1 MEKNI
6 FERKHTQDNFATE
19 KIDIV
24 KNKLLGNYDE
34 NGNYSI
40 APQIVNELL
49 ELKKTRKSSY
59 ENSMFCVGN
68 LLGYGEIDFEVS
80 FDKNVDQNQQATV
93 FLYVLEDVDK
103 INGYLQ
109 NTIKTLIAQFSS
121 NVDNFI
127 EESYKK
133 FKITTEQD
141 DNDEEGKEYKDLN
154 DLNVDDS
161 YILAKKAYMLLLD
174 KLEDEKMLDAYG
186 KLFTEKLSTL
196 TKLDSEFAKALLEKF
211 NSQYELIENIFL
223 KDKNYKALNELF
235 DACFEQVSGTNIE
248 FETGEKEFT
257 DLISPAVETFTAEID
272 ELSHQAE
279 TQALDMLETQDR
291 NKLEEMNETT
301 HSREDLADIDND
313 TADDGA
319 VEIEPELQ
327 SFDDQFE
334 GEVHSDI
341 LDNPI
346 LYDDYEKSDETGEQ
360 SESSEEEKSESG
372 DITEQDQLSESA
384 ENLETSIEPQ
394 QDEAINANDE
404 LIPNIDQLYQSEMTV
419 TEEQIQKEVD
429 DIADIINSKQETTE
443 TVADTVESENIAT
456 NSVSKDEITAEETI
470 DLETPKTT
478 EKQEEKIEIQESNTA
493 QQQEQLQQKEEIK
506 NIDTLETKSNNEPAE
521 KTRNMSYLEHIQ
533 QLRKQSEELKEQVHN
548 SFGKKVSQ
556 VTQVQPTIADPISE
570 TLNQTFDDLL
580 NKVRGD
586 AERNNSFELNNKY
599 ETLDTSDLNSSSYD
613 SRDIENDVLNEY
625 VSKPLS
631 EVVNE
636 NKEKEKEY
644 QSLNDDGLT
653 SESIGDNNPT
663 DSVTPEEIGSQ
674 VQNQNVLQVRLD
686 LQEGKGL

>member
-6 FERKHTQDNFATE
+6 FERKHTQDNFVTE

-80 FDKNVDQNQQATV
+80 FDKNVDQNQQAKV
-93 FLYVLEDVDK
+93 FLYVLEGVDK

-133 FKITTEQD
+133 FKITTDQD

-154 DLNVDDS
+154 ELNVDDS
-161 YILAKKAYMLLLD
+161 YILAKKAYMLLLE

-211 NSQYELIENIFL
+211 NSQYELIEDIFL

-235 DACFEQVSGTNIE
+235 DACFEQVSGTNIQ
-248 FETGEKEFT
+248 FEAGEKEFT
-257 DLISPAVETFTAEID
+257 DLVSPAVETFTTEID

-279 TQALDMLETQDR
+279 TQALDMLETLDR
-291 NKLEEMNETT
+291 NKLEEMNESV

-313 TADDGA
+313 STDDGA
-319 VEIEPELQ
+319 VEIEPELK
-327 SFDDQFE
+327 SFDEQFE
-334 GEVHSDI
+334 GDVHSDI

-346 LYDDYEKSDETGEQ
+346 LYEDYDKTEEQ

-372 DITEQDQLSESA
+372 DITEQNQSSESA

-404 LIPNIDQLYQSEMTV
+404 LIPNIDQLYQSETTV
-419 TEEQIQKEVD
+419 TDEEIQKEVD
-429 DIADIINSKQETTE
+429 DISEIINSKQETTTE
-443 TVADTVESENIAT
+443 SVAEPVESENIAT
-456 NSVSKDEITAEETI
+456 TSVSKDEIPAEESI
-470 DLETPKTT
+470 DIETPKTI
-478 EKQEEKIEIQESNTA
+478 EKLEEKTEIQESKPA
-493 QQQEQLQQKEEIK
+493 QPKEQIQQNDEIK
-506 NIDTLETKSNNEPAE
+506 NIETLENKPNNETAE

-533 QLRKQSEELKEQVHN
+533 QLRKQSEELKEQVNN
-548 SFGKKVSQ
+548 SFGNKASQ
-556 VTQVQPTIADPISE
+556 TTQEQPRVDSMSE
-570 TLNQTFDDLL
+570 NLSHTFDDLL

-586 AERNNSFELNNKY
+586 AEQNTHTEINNNPDTPYNSYNTNEPQDKIVDVDKNIEEILGRDSTLGDTNLFERVENTINQERPNEILDNIEPESSNETDTLVDNEGNAQADVIINQELNQ
-599 ETLDTSDLNSSSYD
+599 LAG
-613 SRDIENDVLNEY
+613 R
-625 VSKPLS
+625 
-631 EVVNE
+631 
-636 NKEKEKEY
+636 
-644 QSLNDDGLT
+644 
-653 SESIGDNNPT
+653 
-663 DSVTPEEIGSQ
+663 
-674 VQNQNVLQVRLD
+674 
-686 LQEGKGL
+686 